1 MECSLQPQSTTDG
14 MSVLATMPPTPPP
27 SIDQVVK
34 PTSMDHLVK
43 LRVHAIETCKTN
55 GRATFCY
62 HHSVRPKLVG
72 STEKVVAVGCG
83 SWPQRLAPSARPLAP
98 QRCPRSLPRRGHCLC
113 RLGRCRLLTPDARQG
128 PLLEWHRAALA
139 PQRCP
144 RSHPRRCHCHCPL
157 CRCRLLTTDAR
168 RGQLLECHRAA
179 PDVRAVIG
187 IVVVMPR
194 CLPTDFRNRRL
205 VTGVQPVRFGRPS
218 PRGQRCVH
226 DDAHRRRH
234 AKRQRLRIF
243 TLDQRVHPC
252 ITT

>member
-83 SWPQRLAPSARPLAP
+83 SWPQRLAPSAQPLP
-98 QRCPRSLPRRGHCLC
+98 
-113 RLGRCRLLTPDARQG
+113 
-128 PLLEWHRAALA
+128 PL
-139 PQRCP
+139 
-144 RSHPRRCHCHCPL
+144 
-157 CRCRLLTTDAR
+157 D
-168 RGQLLECHRAA
+168 
-179 PDVRAVIG
+179 
-187 IVVVMPR
+187 PR
-194 CLPTDFRNRRL
+194 CK
-205 VTGVQPVRFGRPS
+205 TGIE
-218 PRGQRCVH
+218 
-226 DDAHRRRH
+226 
-234 AKRQRLRIF
+234 QRLRLRGVRDR
-243 TLDQRVHPC
+243 TLAAATVSVPC
-252 ITT
+252 AAAAS

>member
-27 SIDQVVK
+27 SIDQVAK

-98 QRCPRSLPRRGHCLC
+98 QRCPRSLPRRGHC
-113 RLGRCRLLTPDARQG
+113 
-128 PLLEWHRAALA
+128 H
-139 PQRCP
+139 
-144 RSHPRRCHCHCPL
+144 SPL
-157 CRCRLLTTDAR
+157 CRCRLLAPDAR

-179 PDVRAVIG
+179 PDGCAVIG
-187 IVVVMPR
+187 IVDVMYR
-194 CLPTDFRNRRL
+194 CLPTDFRDHRL
-205 VTGVQPVRFGRPS
+205 VTDAQPVRSGTQS
-218 PRGQRCVH
+218 PRNRGCMH
-226 DDAHRRRH
+226 DDAHWRSH
-234 AKRQRLRIF
+234 AKRQWLPV
-243 TLDQRVHPC
+243 LALHQRVQPQDAKRGAGGTACCPPPRGRLDALGALVDGTACRLLQVVGHRGNVHA
-252 ITT
+252 

>member
-1 MECSLQPQSTTDG
+1 
-14 MSVLATMPPTPPP
+14 MPPTPPP
-27 SIDQVVK
+27 SIDQVAK

-144 RSHPRRCHCHCPL
+144 RSHPRRCHCLCPL
-157 CRCRLLTTDAR
+157 CRCRLLTPDAR
-168 RGQLLECHRAA
+168 QGLLLECHRSSNASVLA
-179 PDVRAVIG
+179 HGLPESPSGYRCTACPIWPPIPTRPEVRARRCAPEKTREAAKASHLY
-187 IVVVMPR
+187 PR
-194 CLPTDFRNRRL
+194 PTGTPMYYHL
-205 VTGVQPVRFGRPS
+205 V
-218 PRGQRCVH
+218 
-226 DDAHRRRH
+226 
-234 AKRQRLRIF
+234 
-243 TLDQRVHPC
+243 
-252 ITT
+252 

>member
-14 MSVLATMPPTPPP
+14 VSVLATMPPTPPP

-55 GRATFCY
+55 GRATFCH

-83 SWPQRLAPSARPLAP
+83 SWPQRLAPSAQPLPPLDPRCKTGTAAGMASSSACASEVSAIAP
-98 QRCPRSLPRRGHCLC
+98 SPLPLSLSLVPLPPLDPRCKTG
-113 RLGRCRLLTPDARQG
+113 T
-128 PLLEWHRAALA
+128 AAAGL
-139 PQRCP
+139 
-144 RSHPRRCHCHCPL
+144 
-157 CRCRLLTTDAR
+157 
-168 RGQLLECHRAA
+168 LLEC
-179 PDVRAVIG
+179 IE
-187 IVVVMPR
+187 
-194 CLPTDFRNRRL
+194 
-205 VTGVQPVRFGRPS
+205 
-218 PRGQRCVH
+218 
-226 DDAHRRRH
+226 
-234 AKRQRLRIF
+234 KRQRLRIL